1 MNAVRNCILSM
12 TGYVPGESA
21 DSTKVVKLNQNESR
35 FPPSPR
41 AIKAVEAAAAGLAL
55 YPESSSRK
63 LREIASSVY
72 GVPAEQVMAGNGSDE
87 ILRIL
92 FQCCCDPGDEAVA
105 FHPSYTYYS
114 TLAAMQNARYRLVD
128 FEGEYRIPKN
138 LDLGATKLV
147 FLPNPNAPTGTVF
160 PESEVR
166 RLVEAVPN
174 GLAVI
179 DEAYA
184 DFSGQTSI
192 PLLREYENVV
202 IVRTFSKSYGL
213 AGLRVGLCFARESL
227 LEQMEKVRDYYNLDR
242 LAQAGAEAALLDQDW
257 LRLICS
263 RVIASRDS
271 LIAQVREMGLAAYDS
286 GANFV
291 LVRFGNP
298 ERARRVFD
306 QLRARNVLV
315 RYFNSR
321 GLDDCIRVTIGTETD
336 MDVFH
341 KELEHIVKE
350 ERAP

>member
-1 MNAVRNCILSM
+1 MNAVRKCILSM
-12 TGYVPGESA
+12 TGYVPGEAA
-21 DSTKVVKLNQNESR
+21 DSTKIVKLNQNESR

-41 AIKAVEAAAAGLAL
+41 AIKAIEAALSSLAL

-63 LREIASSVY
+63 LREAAASVY
-72 GVPAEQVMAGNGSDE
+72 GVAPERILAGNGSDD

-114 TLAAMQNARYRLVD
+114 TLAAMQDVRYRLID
-128 FEGEYRIPKN
+128 FEGEYRIPGRLE
-138 LDLGATKLV
+138 LDKAKLV

-166 RLVEAVPN
+166 RLVESVPN

-184 DFSGQTSI
+184 DFSGQTSL
-192 PLLREYENVV
+192 PLLDEYENVV
-202 IVRTFSKSYGL
+202 VVRTFSKSYGL
-213 AGLRVGLCFARESL
+213 AGLRIGLCFARENL

-263 RVIASRDS
+263 RVAASRDT
-271 LIAQVREMGLAAYDS
+271 LTGQLRELGLTVHDS
-286 GANFV
+286 GANFL
-291 LVRFGNP
+291 LVRFGSP
-298 ERARRVFD
+298 ERARHVFD
-306 QLRARNVLV
+306 SLRARNVFV

-321 GLDDCIRVTIGTETD
+321 GIDDCLRVTIGTETD

-341 KELEHIVKE
+341 KELEQIIKG
-350 ERAP
+350 